1 MTPKKGLKIPFRREE
16 RPFGRNIK
24 TREYCNIISLTGLVE
39 PNNRKT
45 GDEEF
50 LKFINECHKRVR
62 NFKSFPKETRQAI

>member
-1 MTPKKGLKIPFRREE
+1 MTLKIPFRKEK

-39 PNNRKT
+39 PNNRKV

-50 LKFINECHKRVR
+50 LKFINE
-62 NFKSFPKETRQAI
+62 